1 MADSG
6 LWIGVVTALTA
17 LGASSVT
24 ARATLRAARA
34 QVETTTRAE
43 ALREQRDRRRAA
55 YRGMLDRVHA
65 FNVITWQID
74 DVDAASDR
82 GSRDRLLARMRER
95 IGPAIGDM
103 NQAMHE
109 VRLDGPAN
117 VSDAADR
124 VRDAARRVQRTLGPL
139 VGDDDGPERRSAYD
153 DAYREFR
160 DAYLTFIR
168 LAREALE
175 VEAA

>member
-6 LWIGVVTALTA
+6 LWIGVLTALTA
-17 LGASSVT
+17 LGASYIT

-34 QVETTTRAE
+34 QVEATTRAE

-55 YRGMLDRVHA
+55 YRKMLARVHA

-82 GSRDRLLARMRER
+82 ESRERLLALMHER

-103 NQAMHE
+103 NKAMYE
-109 VRLDGPAN
+109 VRLDGPVG

-124 VRDAARRVQRTLGPL
+124 VRDAARRVQHMLKPL
-139 VGDDDGPERRSAYD
+139 IGDDGPERRSAYD

-160 DAYLTFIR
+160 GEYLMFIG

-175 VEAA
+175 VKAT

>member
-6 LWIGVVTALTA
+6 LWIGVVTAVTA
-17 LGASSVT
+17 VGASSVT
-24 ARATLRAARA
+24 ARATLRAARV
-34 QVETTTRAE
+34 QVETTARAE
-43 ALREQRDRRRAA
+43 ALREQRDRRRVA

-82 GSRDRLLARMRER
+82 GSRDRLLAQMHER

-103 NQAMHE
+103 NKAMHE
-109 VRLDGPAN
+109 VRLDGPAG

-124 VRDAARRVQRTLGPL
+124 VRDAARRVQRMLGPL
-139 VGDDDGPERRSAYD
+139 VGDDGPERRSAYD

-160 DAYLTFIR
+160 DAYLTLIA

-175 VEAA
+175 VETA